1 MAHNFNLMGIDANR
15 NEKLFELAIFDTM
28 YGFDKKYSMQSL
40 IDNFPNLAFL
50 HAFSTYTD
58 ELDLSKHTKLQSLWF
73 HNSIWGARQ
82 LPKGNWLHKLDLS
95 GCVELRDLHV
105 QNMHISSLNIP
116 SGKLGQQISDEYK
129 DLQFCREVTS
139 NSKARGGILKPY
151 VDVSNNYRH
160 IQADLAK
167 WYNSGNKKYYYVY
180 YLRTKW
186 TGTADEPVLS
196 KKKGYY
202 DIVSYDKYV
211 DDTYYLHK
219 ENWSKKRINLDNTLA
234 DDEFDDGKVISF
246 TTAKSEDTFEKYGI
260 STHTNNAEDKLCMIS
275 DNKVTNQ
282 DAIDPEI
289 FKTFSLNVQGCVF
302 ILKAGCAANADCDDS
317 STAPKSV
324 CYTYKIGT
332 DATGAPV
339 MGQFFFDLDY
349 PAKGVVTGVDTI
361 SANKQVENV
370 IYYNPTGVAHTTP
383 FDGINIMVT
392 TYTDGSTSA
401 TKFVK

>member
-1 MAHNFNLMGIDANR
+1 M
-15 NEKLFELAIFDTM
+15 
-28 YGFDKKYSMQSL
+28 
-40 IDNFPNLAFL
+40 
-50 HAFSTYTD
+50 
-58 ELDLSKHTKLQSLWF
+58 
-73 HNSIWGARQ
+73 
-82 LPKGNWLHKLDLS
+82 
-95 GCVELRDLHV
+95 
-105 QNMHISSLNIP
+105 
-116 SGKLGQQISDEYK
+116 
-129 DLQFCREVTS
+129 
-139 NSKARGGILKPY
+139 
-151 VDVSNNYRH
+151 
-160 IQADLAK
+160 
-167 WYNSGNKKYYYVY
+167 
-180 YLRTKW
+180 
-186 TGTADEPVLS
+186 
-196 KKKGYY
+196 
-202 DIVSYDKYV
+202 
-211 DDTYYLHK
+211 HK

-234 DDEFDDGKVISF
+234 DDGFDDGKVISF